1 MRVNGNTRSVDA
13 RVGRGLLTPGTVRP
27 KMGVTWYGVG
37 GLSPSTPLKAG
48 TAGLGMLPF
57 KGQTGGAPA
66 VLARAVFSTSWFYF
80 AVYLSLLNLAVL
92 CLLHGSVPALEAQDP
107 PRREPCQQYT
117 VGVSISLAVLARCP
131 RRRNKLMRR

>member
-13 RVGRGLLTPGTVRP
+13 RVGRGLLTPGTARP

-48 TAGLGMLPF
+48 TAGLGMFFL

-66 VLARAVFSTSWFYF
+66 VLARAVFS
-80 AVYLSLLNLAVL
+80 
-92 CLLHGSVPALEAQDP
+92 
-107 PRREPCQQYT
+107 
-117 VGVSISLAVLARCP
+117 IS
-131 RRRNKLMRR
+131 

>member
-1 MRVNGNTRSVDA
+1 MRGNGNTRSVDA
-13 RVGRGLLTPGTVRP
+13 RVGRGLLTPGTARP

-66 VLARAVFSTSWFYF
+66 VLARAVFSISLFYF
-80 AVYLSLLNLAVL
+80 AVYLIPNLTWA
-92 CLLHGSVPALEAQDP
+92 SFASSTA
-107 PRREPCQQYT
+107 PCQHWRLRTRQGESRVNNT
-117 VGVSISLAVLARCP
+117 RSACRSLAQSLRGAFGAVI
-131 RRRNKLMRR
+131 N